1 MVYAIKVYVGHILFL
16 LPGIDATPAG
26 AGAKLPGNRSESRLA
41 GGAIAE
47 TAQTGPE
54 DGPKDAVAWRSFHFV
69 DNARPV
75 TFAVLARFRCH
86 SDGIRSIPLH
96 F

>member
-16 LPGIDATPAG
+16 LPGIHATPAG
-26 AGAKLPGNRSESRLA
+26 AGAKLPGNRSEGRLG

-47 TAQTGPE
+47 TGQTGSK
-54 DGPKDAVAWRSFHFV
+54 DGSEDAVARRSFDLV

-75 TFAVLARFRCH
+75 TFAILAGFGCH
-86 SDGIRSIPLH
+86 SNGIRSVPLH